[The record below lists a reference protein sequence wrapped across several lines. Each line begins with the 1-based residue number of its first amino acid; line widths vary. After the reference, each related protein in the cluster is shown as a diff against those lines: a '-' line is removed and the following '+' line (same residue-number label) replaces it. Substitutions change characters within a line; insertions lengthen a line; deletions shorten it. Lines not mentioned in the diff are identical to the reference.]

1 MLSYAYWSL
10 SRAKCIIKYLSP
22 RRIFFDVS
30 QTRDLLKAF
39 DFNVSVR
46 KTGSPPVIYYSVSCN
61 DNNQL
66 TSVSKTKPKSSEKSP
81 YAAQRD

>member
-22 RRIFFDVS
+22 ARILFHVS
-30 QTRDLLKAF
+30 QTRELLKAF

-46 KTGSPPVIYYSVSCN
+46 NLGHLLSFITLFLVTTT
-61 DNNQL
+61 
-66 TSVSKTKPKSSEKSP
+66 TS
-81 YAAQRD
+81 